1 MFEKSQTELR
11 HDLCE
16 VGRRVWQRGY
26 VAYNDGNLSVRLD
39 QNTVLA
45 TPTGV
50 SKGFLTPDMLVLV
63 DLEGKQIGGHLRMS
77 SEIQM
82 HLTLYRERCDI
93 GAVVHS
99 HPPHATAFAVI
110 GEPLNR
116 PTLPEAVVALAGVP
130 LADYGAPGTPELS
143 RTVLPYIHDYD
154 VYMLA
159 NHGVTAV
166 GRDIFEAY
174 YRTETLEHLAHITFI
189 ARCLGGER
197 EIPANELPHLRAMRS
212 SLGLDHPREC
222 LTFPPGRDHPLR
234 DGESM
239 DEATVEALVS
249 KVAERLLREMRGPR

>member
-1 MFEKSQTELR
+1 MYEKSQTELR
-11 HDLCE
+11 ADICE

-26 VAYNDGNLSVRLD
+26 VAYNDGNLSIRLD
-39 QNTVLA
+39 ANTVLA

-50 SKGFLTPDMLVLV
+50 SKGFLKPDMLVLV
-63 DLEGKQIGGHLRMS
+63 DLEGNQIGGHLRMS

-110 GEPLNR
+110 GEELNR
-116 PTLPEAVVALAGVP
+116 PTLPEAVVALSGVP

-143 RTVLPYIHDYD
+143 KTVMPYIHDYD
-154 VYMLA
+154 VFMLS
-159 NHGVTAV
+159 NHGVTSI

-174 YRTETLEHLAHITFI
+174 YRTETLEHLAHITYL

-197 EIPANELPHLRAMRS
+197 EIPAEELPHLRAMRS
-212 SLGLDHPREC
+212 KLGLDLPREC
-222 LTFPPGRDHPLR
+222 LTFPPGSSTPLAA
-234 DGESM
+234 GQSM
-239 DEATVEALVS
+239 DEATVEALVA
-249 KVAERLLREMRGPR
+249 KVAERLMRELRTS